1 MSLVSY
7 CKYLEERRWQ
17 RQRHKQRKADYGA
30 TGWSRHHA
38 FHFAIGVV
46 KRNPE
51 SDITAI
57 FIETY

>member
-1 MSLVSY
+1 MSLISY

-38 FHFAIGVV
+38 IGVV

-57 FIETY
+57 FIEIY